1 MSPSLGPV
9 RMRSLPRMRRSAKK
23 RQGAWDLW
31 KALPRA
37 RPYLA
42 PYRRTLIWVTVLTAL
57 AAGLGLAEPWPLAV
71 ILNQVLHTEHPTGII
86 ATVYGAH
93 PVLWVV
99 LISMLVGRFLIVV
112 VGNGFTV
119 LNHYLGAKT
128 EQNMVLDLRSDLF
141 SHAQRLSLTFHDERQ
156 TGALMSQINI
166 QAAAM
171 GNIVMVVPP
180 IAEAAVTLVGMLAI
194 AMLVDWQLALLSLI
208 VIPFLY
214 WSFGVYGRRIVPR
227 IQRVQ
232 ELEWRSL
239 SIVHEA
245 MAMLRVIVSFGR
257 EDYEHRRFREQGQT
271 AVDERVKLTVSQS
284 LYTLGVQTATA
295 AGASLIMGFGAWHVI
310 EGKISVGELI
320 VLLTYITS
328 VYQPLEQISGTV
340 GMIHEQLVQFDAS
353 LRLLD
358 TEPEVVERADAVVL
372 ERARGAVSAEGVC
385 FSYSGRKRTLADIS
399 FEAQPGER
407 IAVVGHTGAGK
418 STLMS
423 LLIRF
428 YDPKAGRIA
437 IDGVD
442 LRDIK
447 LSSLRD
453 QISVVLQEPLLF
465 SGTIAENIR
474 YGSLQASVAGIEA
487 AAKAANAHEFI
498 DSLPNGYGTVVGERG
513 AQLSGG
519 ERQRICVARAFL
531 KDAPILILD
540 EPTSSIDSRTENVIL
555 DALDEL
561 MEGRTSFMIAH
572 RLSTVRHA
580 EQILV
585 MNEGE
590 IVERGT
596 HEQLLRHGAVYRQ
609 LHDAQTRERKRRART
624 GARLNGQAP
633 KPPAGGRAGGAA
645 AKRGVAAATSG
656 ATAKNGAA
664 AKASGAAANRATA
677 AENGAT
683 AAENAAAPREAVR
696 WRQVTGASS

>member
-1 MSPSLGPV
+1 MSPSLGGI
-9 RMRSLPRMRRSAKK
+9 RMRSLRRDRRSSDAAG
-23 RQGAWDLW
+23 GAWELW

-42 PYRRTLIWVTVLTAL
+42 PYRRTLIWVTILTAVT
-57 AAGLGLAEPWPLAV
+57 AVFGLAEPWPLAV
-71 ILNQVLHTEHPTGII
+71 VLNQVLHSENPSGIVES
-86 ATVYGAH
+86 VYGSE
-93 PVLWVV
+93 PNVWVV
-99 LISMLVGRFLIVV
+99 LTSMVLLRLVIVV
-112 VGNGFTV
+112 VGNAFTV

-141 SHAQRLSLTFHDERQ
+141 NHVQRLSLTFHDQRQ
-156 TGALMSQINI
+156 TGALMSQINT
-166 QAAAM
+166 QAAAV

-180 IAEAAVTLVGMLAI
+180 LAEAAVTLVGMLVI
-194 AMLVDWQLALLSLI
+194 ATLIDWQLALLSLI
-208 VIPFLY
+208 IIPFLY

-227 IQRVQ
+227 IQHVQ

-257 EDYEHRRFREQGQT
+257 EDYEHGRFREQGQT

-295 AGASLIMGFGAWHVI
+295 TGASLIMFVGAVHVI
-310 EGKISVGELI
+310 EGKVSVGELI

-340 GMIHEQLVQFDAS
+340 GMLHEQLVQFNAS
-353 LRLLD
+353 IQLLD
-358 TEPEVVERADAVVL
+358 TEREVKEKPDAVEL
-372 ERARGAVSAEGVC
+372 GRASGRLRVEGLC
-385 FSYSGRKRTLADIS
+385 FSYSGRERTLSDIT
-399 FEAQPGER
+399 FEAKPGER
-407 IAVVGHTGAGK
+407 IAVVGQTGAGK

-428 YDPKAGRIA
+428 YDPKAGRIK

-442 LRDIK
+442 LRD
-447 LSSLRD
+447 LQLDSLRK

-465 SGTIAENIR
+465 SGTIEENIR
-474 YGSLQASVAGIEA
+474 YGKLEAESKDVIA
-487 AAKAANAHEFI
+487 AAKAANAHNFI
-498 DSLPNGYGTVVGERG
+498 TGLPEGYNTVLGERG
-513 AQLSGG
+513 AHISGG

-540 EPTSSIDSRTENVIL
+540 EPTSSIDSKTEGVIL
-555 DALDEL
+555 DALDDL

-580 EQILV
+580 DQILV
-585 MNEGE
+585 IENGR

-596 HEQLLRHGAVYRQ
+596 HDELLRHGNVYRQ
-609 LHDAQTRERKRRART
+609 LHDAQTRERKRRTSTPVT
-624 GARLNGQAP
+624 GNGH
-633 KPPAGGRAGGAA
+633 AGSSDVALRVEGG
-645 AKRGVAAATSG
+645 
-656 ATAKNGAA
+656 
-664 AKASGAAANRATA
+664 
-677 AENGAT
+677 ENGSESD
-683 AAENAAAPREAVR
+683 AELVI
-696 WRQVTGASS
+696 WRQVTGESD